1 MGKNKYHIEYL
12 LGKVSPRCLWNQLTT
27 GLGLTAWFADE
38 VIITEKRY
46 SFRWNREWQSASIIA
61 SEPEIFIRLRW
72 EDEEQNDAYFEFKI
86 HWYEMTGTTALEVT
100 DFAEIDEKSDSIELW
115 DSQICNLKRSLGIL

>member
-1 MGKNKYHIEYL
+1 M
-12 LGKVSPRCLWNQLTT
+12 
-27 GLGLTAWFADE
+27 
-38 VIITEKRY
+38 
-46 SFRWNREWQSASIIA
+46 QSANIIA
-61 SEPEIFIRLRW
+61 SEPEVFIRLQW

-100 DFAEIDEKSDSIELW
+100 DFAELDEKSDSIELW